1 MREFDDSERTLS
13 FLGVSLSFPFI
24 RSEPYAARIRTTGA
38 CLLLAFV
45 CLSLGACR
53 KEEPVQATTM
63 ESAPV
68 EVAVIQVRNEPFAS
82 TIPVTGTLV
91 SLAAVDVKAETTGR
105 VIRFDRME
113 GDWVMAGETV
123 VWLDCERAELVTRQA
138 ETAVQVA
145 DAALARTR
153 VMESHNCQELER
165 ARNLV
170 TSGGITD
177 KDLKAASVAEQD
189 GHAQV
194 NLAKA
199 QLGQARA
206 VLAAAQKQVRDCQVE
221 APVNGIIQKKV
232 VNPGTYVEAQGVL
245 FSLVDNR
252 RLELEAQVASSD
264 LAPVK
269 RGQKVSFSINSFPE
283 EAFDGRVREIGP
295 AVESESRAAL
305 VRIQVENRS
314 GRLRAGM
321 FSQGEI
327 LIGRES
333 EAVVVPMS
341 AVYRDDTSSAQA
353 FVYVI
358 EKDKASRRSVTLG
371 QERSV
376 KVRVLEGL
384 KPGDL
389 VISERSIELADGVKV
404 KMK

>member
-1 MREFDDSERTLS
+1 
-13 FLGVSLSFPFI
+13 
-24 RSEPYAARIRTTGA
+24 
-38 CLLLAFV
+38 
-45 CLSLGACR
+45 
-53 KEEPVQATTM
+53 M

-68 EVAVIQVRNEPFAS
+68 EVAVIQVGNEPFAS
-82 TIPVTGTLV
+82 TIPVTGTLI

-113 GDWVMAGETV
+113 GDWVRAGETV
-123 VWLDCERAELVTRQA
+123 VWLDCERAELAMRQA

-153 VMESHNCQELER
+153 VIESHNCQELER

-252 RLELEAQVASSD
+252 QLELEAQVASSD

-269 RGQKVSFSINSFPE
+269 RGQKVNFSINSFPE
-283 EAFDGRVREIGP
+283 VAFDGRVREISP

-358 EKDKASRRSVTLG
+358 EKDKASRRPVTLG

-389 VISERSIELADGVKV
+389 LISERSIELADGVKV
-404 KMK
+404 KAK